1 MKLKSIKFVP
11 ILIAISTIGFACFF
25 QSAFFI
31 RHFDLFEH
39 LELKTYDQ
47 RVKAA
52 IKFPKPCSTNLSF
65 VRLDEVTL
73 KLLSENSESWANLS
87 WPFPRQM
94 HGRLVRELS
103 KQQVKAI
110 GFDVIFGELRDLDAP
125 VVMPDNSM
133 MESDEFFAAQMRAA
147 GNVILAA
154 EASPIDKSASADER
168 SARNLQR
175 VFPPPLFAT
184 NAMAVGDIAAD
195 SDADGVLRR
204 ARAFVD
210 DPDYGRRWHM
220 GIILAAKEL
229 GLDLKQA
236 LIRPQQ
242 IILNSSSGVQR
253 TIPIDAKGFFYIN
266 WSIPVNHPSLSV
278 TPYALPIF
286 LDEIRR
292 TGTPEL
298 YRETLESFRKDSG
311 FTNLIGDNPFKDK
324 IVVIG
329 SILIGNNLTDTG
341 ATPLNKKD
349 FLVSKHWNVANSVIT
364 NQFIRRSSHLI
375 DLLII
380 IAMGTLAAV
389 LTLKLRAVSASAA
402 VVAILCIY
410 VAACFLLYV
419 QYLYWIPIVIPVI
432 GAMLMTHVCMV
443 TYRVR
448 AEQKER
454 RRVKAV
460 FSRIVSPNVVNELL
474 NTEKLSLGG
483 ARRKITVFF
492 ADVRGFTEMT
502 DVHQARAEEYVRENN
517 LTPEAAE
524 AHYDEQ
530 ARETLATV
538 NTYLG
543 VIADKVKEHYG
554 TLDKYIGDCVMA
566 FWGAPTPNEKHALC
580 CVRAAIDAQRGM
592 HALNLERAAENQRR
606 EQANPARI
614 TAGQR
619 AFDMLPLLSLGSGI
633 NSGTVIVGLM
643 GSDAHIL
650 NYTVFGREVNLA
662 SRLEGVSGRGRIII
676 GEGTYRD
683 LQRDD
688 PKLAATCVELP
699 SVTVKGIKNAVKIYE
714 VPWKQEIAPAID
726 KSPSSVKSI
735 PVS

>member
-1 MKLKSIKFVP
+1 MKLRSFKPVP
-11 ILIAISTIGFACFF
+11 ILIALSTIGLACLF
-25 QSAFFI
+25 QSEFFI
-31 RHFDLFEH
+31 RHFDSFH
-39 LELKTYDQ
+39 RLELVTYDQ
-47 RVKAA
+47 RVKVANR
-52 IKFPKPCSTNLSF
+52 FPKSCATNLAF

-73 KLLSENSESWANLS
+73 KLLSDSWPNLS
-87 WPFPRQM
+87 WPYPRQM

-103 KQQVKAI
+103 TQGAKAI

-125 VVMPDNSM
+125 VLMPDKST

-154 EASPIDKSASADER
+154 ETSPIDKSASADEK

-184 NAMAVGDIAAD
+184 NAMAIGDIAAD

-220 GIILAAKEL
+220 GIVLAAKEL
-229 GLDLKQA
+229 GLDLNHA
-236 LIRPQQ
+236 LVEPGQVTLRST
-242 IILNSSSGVQR
+242 NGVER
-253 TIPIDAKGFFYIN
+253 IIPIDEKNFFYIN
-266 WSIPVNHPSLSV
+266 WSMPMSHPGLSV
-278 TPYALPIF
+278 TPYALPVF

-292 TGTPEL
+292 SGTPQE
-298 YRETLESFRKDSG
+298 YRETLDAFRTDSG
-311 FTNLIGDNPFKDK
+311 FTNLVGDKPFQDK
-324 IVVIG
+324 LVVVG

-341 ATPLNKKD
+341 ATPLNKQD
-349 FLVSKHWNVANSVIT
+349 FLVSKHWNVANAVIT
-364 NQFIRRSSHLI
+364 DQFIRRTPFWI
-375 DLLII
+375 DLIV
-380 IAMGTLAAV
+380 IAVMGILSAV
-389 LTLKLRAVSASAA
+389 LTLKLRALSASLSVLAA
-402 VVAILCIY
+402 LALY
-410 VAACFLLYV
+410 VLACFFLYV
-419 QYLYWIPIVIPVI
+419 QYLYWIPVVVPVI

-448 AEQKER
+448 VEQKER

-460 FSRIVSPNVVNELL
+460 FSKIVSPNVVNELL
-474 NTEKLSLGG
+474 NTEKLALGG

-502 DVHQARAEEYVRENN
+502 DLHQARAEEYVRANN

-543 VIADKVKEHYG
+543 VIADKVKEHSG

-566 FWGAPTPNEKHALC
+566 FWGAPTPNEQHALC

-592 HALNLERAAENQRR
+592 HTLNVERAAENQRR
-606 EQANPARI
+606 EQENPIRVA
-614 TAGQR
+614 AGQR
-619 AFDMLPLLSLGSGI
+619 PLDLHPLLSLGSGI
-633 NSGTVIVGLM
+633 NTGTVIVGLM

-662 SRLEGVSGRGRIII
+662 SRLESVSGRGRIII
-676 GEGTYRD
+676 GESTFLD

-688 PKLAATCVELP
+688 PRLAAICLELP
-699 SVTVKGIKNAVKIYE
+699 SVTVKGIKNAVKIFE
-714 VPWKQEIAPAID
+714 VPWKQETDLPKMESVPDVQPAAP
-726 KSPSSVKSI
+726 KV
-735 PVS
+735 